1 MRVSFRRREIFRSH
15 SRGHG
20 LLGTVPAGNDG
31 TSRPKSLR
39 LGIAV
44 ELRFGY
50 PAVGQ
55 DEKWSASPLPACPP
69 QLPYCIAI
77 YRS

>member
-1 MRVSFRRREIFRSH
+1 MRVSFRRREIFRAH

-55 DEKWSASPLPACPP
+55 DEVERLSFITGMPS
-69 QLPYCIAI
+69 QLPYCTAI

>member
-1 MRVSFRRREIFRSH
+1 MRTVD
-15 SRGHG
+15 G
-20 LLGTVPAGNDG
+20 LLGTVPTGNDG

-50 PAVGQ
+50 PAVRQ
-55 DEKWSASPLPACPP
+55 DEKWSASPLPVC
-69 QLPYCIAI
+69 LPSFHLAL
-77 YRS
+77 